1 MKAIVYTE
9 YGSPDVLRL
18 KAVKKPSPKD
28 NEILIK
34 IYATTVTAGD
44 WRMRKADPFA
54 ARLFNGLIKPKKV
67 TILVFELAGEVEAT
81 GKDVK
86 RFKKGDQ
93 VFAFCGFSFGA
104 YAEYKCLPEDGV
116 VAIKPSNMTFEE
128 AATVPI
134 GGLTA
139 LNFLR
144 KANIQN
150 GQKVL
155 IYGASGSVGMFAVQ
169 LAKYFGAVVTGVC
182 STTNVE
188 LVKSLGAYHV
198 IDYTKEDFTKTGQ
211 TYDVIFDAVGKSSSS
226 RNKKSL
232 KKTGYYLS
240 VKSSTSF
247 KIKTEDLIFLK
258 ELIDAGKIKSV
269 IDRRY
274 FFEQIPQAHR
284 YVEGNIKKGMWS

>member
-1 MKAIVYTE
+1 
-9 YGSPDVLRL
+9 
-18 KAVKKPSPKD
+18 
-28 NEILIK
+28 
-34 IYATTVTAGD
+34 
-44 WRMRKADPFA
+44 
-54 ARLFNGLIKPKKV
+54 
-67 TILVFELAGEVEAT
+67 
-81 GKDVK
+81 
-86 RFKKGDQ
+86 
-93 VFAFCGFSFGA
+93 
-104 YAEYKCLPEDGV
+104 
-116 VAIKPSNMTFEE
+116 
-128 AATVPI
+128 
-134 GGLTA
+134 
-139 LNFLR
+139 
-144 KANIQN
+144 
-150 GQKVL
+150 
-155 IYGASGSVGMFAVQ
+155 
-169 LAKYFGAVVTGVC
+169 VTGVC